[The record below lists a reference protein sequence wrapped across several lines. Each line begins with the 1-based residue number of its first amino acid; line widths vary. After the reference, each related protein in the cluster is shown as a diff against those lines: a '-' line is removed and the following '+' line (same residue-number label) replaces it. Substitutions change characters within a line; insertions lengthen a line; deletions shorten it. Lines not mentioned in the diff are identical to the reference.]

1 MLTPEDSK
9 RVADKLIQT
18 IDRLENR
25 HVLMLNN
32 VDKKVSETNLNNSI
46 ANGIETS
53 LQRAFASRHI
63 YGKTWLQEE
72 INSFFNKIK
81 KEG

>member
-18 IDRLENR
+18 IDKIENKC
-25 HVLMLNN
+25 VLILNS

-53 LQRAFASRHI
+53 LQRAFASRYV

-72 INSFFNKIK
+72 ITSFLNFIK
-81 KEG
+81 KER

>member
-25 HVLMLNN
+25 YVLVLNH
-32 VDKKVSETNLNNSI
+32 VDKKVSETNLNSSI

-53 LQRAFASRHI
+53 LQRAFASRYV

-81 KEG
+81 KEV

>member
-25 HVLMLNN
+25 HVLVLNN

-53 LQRAFASRHI
+53 LQR
-63 YGKTWLQEE
+63 LQVAIFMEKPG
-72 INSFFNKIK
+72 FK
-81 KEG
+81 KK

>member
-9 RVADKLIQT
+9 RVADKLLQT
-18 IDRLENR
+18 IDNLENKC
-25 HVLMLNN
+25 VLVLNIIDN
-32 VDKKVSETNLNNSI
+32 KVAETNLNKSVANSI
-46 ANGIETS
+46 ETG
-53 LQRAFASRHI
+53 LQRAFASRYV

>member
-9 RVADKLIQT
+9 RVDDKLLQT
-18 IDRLENR
+18 IDNLENKC
-25 HVLMLNN
+25 VLVINIIDN
-32 VDKKVSETNLNNSI
+32 KVSETNLNKSVANSI
-46 ANGIETS
+46 ENG
-53 LQRAFASRHI
+53 LQRAFASRYV

>member
-9 RVADKLIQT
+9 RVADKLMQT

-25 HVLMLNN
+25 CVLVLNIIDN
-32 VDKKVSETNLNNSI
+32 KVSETNLNKSVVNSI
-46 ANGIETS
+46 ESS
-53 LQRAFASRHI
+53 LQRAFASRYV

-72 INSFFNKIK
+72 INSFFNKVK

>member
-9 RVADKLIQT
+9 RVADKLLQT
-18 IDRLENR
+18 IDNLENKC
-25 HVLMLNN
+25 VLVLNIIDN
-32 VDKKVSETNLNNSI
+32 KVSETNLNKSVANSI
-46 ANGIETS
+46 ENG
-53 LQRAFASRHI
+53 LQRAFASRYV

-81 KEG
+81 KEV

>member
-25 HVLMLNN
+25 HVLVLNN

>member
-1 MLTPEDSK
+1 MLTIEDSK
-9 RVADKLIQT
+9 KVADRLVQA

-25 HVLMLNN
+25 CVLTLNN
-32 VDKKVSETNLNNSI
+32 IDKKISETNLNSAVTNSI
-46 ANGIETS
+46 ETGI
-53 LQRAFASRHI
+53 QRAFASRYV

-72 INSFFNKIK
+72 ISSFFSKIK

>member
-18 IDRLENR
+18 IDNLENKC
-25 HVLMLNN
+25 VLVLNIVVN
-32 VDKKVSETNLNNSI
+32 KVSETNLNRSVANS
-46 ANGIETS
+46 IETS

-72 INSFFNKIK
+72 INSFLNFIK
-81 KEG
+81 KER

>member
-25 HVLMLNN
+25 HVLTLNN
-32 VDKKVSETNLNNSI
+32 VDKKVSETNLNKSVANSI
-46 ANGIETS
+46 ETG
-53 LQRAFASRHI
+53 LQRVFASRYV